1 MHEALCLSKKP
12 FRQAEASFCNFKK
25 LQKLIDLTRMTQ
37 VTLSCRFAAS
47 HLETPLL
54 GFFRNYLPSRMRA
67 LFAFIAIKTV
77 FSYNIPRCSS
87 RILTPMK
94 TRIIPPVIS
103 ARLL

>member
-25 LQKLIDLTRMTQ
+25 LQKLIDLTRK
-37 VTLSCRFAAS
+37 
-47 HLETPLL
+47 TPLL